1 MRNKHSIL
9 VAAQEIRAVLK
20 RDTTARYI
28 YEQTKRDVERLNKEI
43 KDVESKMKD
52 IIQASEELKVNY
64 LLATS
69 IKGIALI
76 NTVALMIHTDNFT
89 RFQNCRQLACYAGV
103 VPFEKTSGS
112 SIKGG
117 SHVSH
122 LANIQIKT
130 LLTQAARSAVLYNP
144 ELRQYYERKIK
155 EGKLEQVVINNV
167 RNKLLHRIFAI
178 VQKKQPYQANYNNQL
193 NKNAA

>member
-1 MRNKHSIL
+1 M
-9 VAAQEIRAVLK
+9 
-20 RDTTARYI
+20 
-28 YEQTKRDVERLNKEI
+28 KE
-43 KDVESKMKD
+43 

-64 LLATS
+64 QLVTS

-76 NTVALMIHTDNFT
+76 NAVALMIHTDNFT

-112 SIKGG
+112 SIKSG
-117 SHVSH
+117 SHISH

-178 VQKKQPYQANYNNQL
+178 VQNKQTYQVKHQFAKQKCSLKYQKIINMTWI
-193 NKNAA
+193 